1 MVMVIVTG
9 MGMGIDIDIDIDM
22 NISYIAYY
30 LCYFE
35 IISVSHIGS
44 NIDSKPKST
53 KNILENYLLSF
64 SKNDVPISH
73 CFKPK
78 FSNIV
83 SPISAKLFLSPRSM
97 GPSIRGL

>member
-1 MVMVIVTG
+1 MLVQIKRPT
-9 MGMGIDIDIDIDM
+9 
-22 NISYIAYY
+22 SYIAYY

-35 IISVSHIGS
+35 IISVSYIGS
-44 NIDSKPKST
+44 NIDAEPKST

-64 SKNDVPISH
+64 SKNDVPIPH
-73 CFKPK
+73 CFRLK

-83 SPISAKLFLSPRSM
+83 SPISAKLFLSPRSI

>member
-1 MVMVIVTG
+1 M
-9 MGMGIDIDIDIDM
+9 
-22 NISYIAYY
+22 SY
-30 LCYFE
+30 
-35 IISVSHIGS
+35 IGS
-44 NIDSKPKST
+44 NIDSEPKST

-64 SKNDVPISH
+64 SKNDVPMSH
-73 CFKPK
+73 CFRPK